1 MTLQLGDTAPD
12 FEAETTEGPIRFH
25 DWIGDSWAV
34 LFSHP
39 KDFTPVCTTE
49 LGYMAKIKPEFDRRG
64 VKIIGLSV
72 DPVDKH
78 DEVGGRHRG
87 DPGPPPRTTR
97 SSATTTSEVSKAY
110 GMLPA
115 DVAGDPAE
123 RTPADN
129 QTVRNVF
136 VIGPDKKI
144 KLVLVYP
151 MTTGRNFDEVLRV
164 IDSLQLTA
172 KHKVAT
178 PANWKQGDDVIIA
191 GSRVGRRRARDVP
204 RRLGVTAAL
213 HPDRSAARGLRE
225 GLRGGRFLRPVPRGQ
240 DRRGGPDA
248 AEAAR
253 RAAAG
258 DGFVWVAM
266 HDPDEARL
274 TEVAHAFELPWLAV
288 ENAARPGQRPKAES
302 FGDVLV
308 VTVQTVRYVDT
319 HEVVE
324 TGQIVVFVA
333 RLGVVSVRSG
343 PGRTVAAA
351 REQLEGD
358 PERLARGPMAV
369 VHAILDQVV
378 DDYEPVLDGVRH
390 DIEAVE
396 ERVFAARRDNPAL
409 RIYHLE
415 REMIYFGRAVTPLLE
430 PVEHLARGAEGE
442 GDEAEPR
449 ATSATCPIT
458 CNASRASSTRSA
470 PS

>member
-1 MTLQLGDTAPD
+1 MGVSCALYHEGKIVEGD
-12 FEAETTEGPIRFH
+12 
-25 DWIGDSWAV
+25 
-34 LFSHP
+34 L
-39 KDFTPVCTTE
+39 TP
-49 LGYMAKIKPEFDRRG
+49 
-64 VKIIGLSV
+64 
-72 DPVDKH
+72 
-78 DEVGGRHRG
+78 
-87 DPGPPPRTTR
+87 
-97 SSATTTSEVSKAY
+97 
-110 GMLPA
+110 
-115 DVAGDPAE
+115 
-123 RTPADN
+123 
-129 QTVRNVF
+129 
-136 VIGPDKKI
+136 
-144 KLVLVYP
+144 
-151 MTTGRNFDEVLRV
+151 
-164 IDSLQLTA
+164 
-172 KHKVAT
+172 
-178 PANWKQGDDVIIA
+178 
-191 GSRVGRRRARDVP
+191 
-204 RRLGVTAAL
+204 
-213 HPDRSAARGLRE
+213 
-225 GLRGGRFLRPVPRGQ
+225 
-240 DRRGGPDA
+240 

-430 PVEHLARGAEGE
+430 PVERLARGAEGE
-442 GDEAEPR
+442 GDEAELARDFRDVSDHLQRVAGQLDSIR
-449 ATSATCPIT
+449 AQLTSILQTNLALV
-458 CNASRASSTRSA
+458 ASRQNEDVRRISA
-470 PS
+470 FAAIIAVPTLVGSVYGMNFEHMPELKWRYGYALALLLMLVSCFLLYRAFRRAGWL